1 MSFGAEITDEDL
13 VTFKRDGFLL
23 KRGMY
28 TPEEISLLHDISKGE
43 QCAIHDDPVLILSSA
58 HTQRRAVLARRAG
71 FRFGT
76 GRGRG
81 QGAEQQLNALGETRK
96 SEIYHFEKHGQA
108 LASPS
113 IYDAILFGE
122 RMIKAIERL
131 ILDPVRAHTQTNSPL
146 LASACLYLPAHG
158 VRLSSLLPH
167 LLHACEPAACASRP
181 QDEPRHSGEHKAV
194 TLHHRKFTM
203 KDAES
208 YLPPAQE
215 TELKSSGNW
224 QGAADEDEGARKTD
238 LFCAILYPKKI
249 ISPRQARDE

>member
-1 MSFGAEITDEDL
+1 M
-13 VTFKRDGFLL
+13 
-23 KRGMY
+23 
-28 TPEEISLLHDISKGE
+28 
-43 QCAIHDDPVLILSSA
+43 LILSSA

-113 IYDAILFGE
+113 ISDAILFGE
-122 RMIKAIERL
+122 RMIKEIERL

-167 LLHACEPAACASRP
+167 LLHASNRPRAPPASR
-181 QDEPRHSGEHKAV
+181 G
-194 TLHHRKFTM
+194 HRTSR
-203 KDAES
+203 AT
-208 YLPPAQE
+208 PAS
-215 TELKSSGNW
+215 T
-224 QGAADEDEGARKTD
+224 R
-238 LFCAILYPKKI
+238 P
-249 ISPRQARDE
+249 